1 MSYKV
6 ELMDEAKEF
15 LISLEVKM
23 KAKSLRTIELLE
35 ELGIE
40 LREPF
45 SKKISGKKDLF
56 ELRIKQSSNI
66 CRFFYFFIP
75 GKVIIILSGYIKKET
90 KTSSEQITKAFN
102 LMRQYK
108 DENNIN

>member
-1 MSYKV
+1 
-6 ELMDEAKEF
+6 MDEAKEF
-15 LISLEVKM
+15 LLSLEAKL

-56 ELRIKQSSNI
+56 ELRIKHGSNI
-66 CRFFYFFIP
+66 CRFFYFFTQ
-75 GKVIIILSGYIKKET
+75 GKIIILTSGFIKKQT
-90 KTSSEQITKAFN
+90 KTDADQITKAN
-102 LMRQYK
+102 TLMRQYK
-108 DENNIN
+108 NENNHK